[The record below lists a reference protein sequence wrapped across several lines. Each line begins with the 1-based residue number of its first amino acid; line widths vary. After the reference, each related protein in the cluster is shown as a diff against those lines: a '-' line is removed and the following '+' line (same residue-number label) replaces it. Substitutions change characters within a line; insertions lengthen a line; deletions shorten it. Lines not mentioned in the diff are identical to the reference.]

1 MDRLA
6 TENEILKSKISDFET
21 RVNTL
26 SRAGDESRLED
37 KFRYE
42 KIITTINDD
51 NRMINEKYHII
62 QQQIL
67 RAE

>member
-1 MDRLA
+1 MA